1 MKRGKKED
9 ETPADGEGIS
19 LFSPEK
25 KKTDNYRQFTA
36 PPAPLLL
43 LLGFCCFFISFS
55 EEPASGYHQSSC
67 WG

>member
-25 KKTDNYRQFTA
+25 KKKQTIIDNSRLL
-36 PPAPLLL
+36 PLH
-43 LLGFCCFFISFS
+43 F
-55 EEPASGYHQSSC
+55 YYY
-67 WG
+67 